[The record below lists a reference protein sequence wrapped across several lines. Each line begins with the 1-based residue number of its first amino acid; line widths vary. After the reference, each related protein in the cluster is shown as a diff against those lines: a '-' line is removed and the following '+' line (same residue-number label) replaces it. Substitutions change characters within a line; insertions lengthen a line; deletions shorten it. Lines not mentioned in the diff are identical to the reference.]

1 MVMFQCIAK
10 VSSPVFRVAESVI
23 DTESFSRGSY
33 GESFPKPPLSN
44 TDRKLFYAR
53 REDDE
58 VSGWH
63 WIIVHPMKCLAK
75 SD

>member
-1 MVMFQCIAK
+1 MAMFQCIAK
-10 VSSPVFRVAESVI
+10 VSSPVFHVAESVI
-23 DTESFSRGSY
+23 DTESFSKRPCD
-33 GESFPKPPLSN
+33 ESFPKSPLSN
-44 TDRKLFYAR
+44 TERKLFYAR

-63 WIIVHPMKCLAK
+63 WIIVHPMKCLK